1 MGARPV
7 DSGRTLPQLVTT
19 TRGLPYVIAASSAG
33 TMIEFYDFFLFA
45 SLASVLAEQFY
56 PPGNPNVGFVSTLA
70 TFAVGLA
77 VRPLG
82 SLLFG
87 RIGDKAGRKTT
98 FLATLLL
105 MGASTAAIGL
115 LPGYAQIGIAAPV
128 LLLTCRMFQGLAIG
142 GEYGGAATYVAEHAP
157 EHRRG
162 VYTSFIQAMPTL
174 GLFVSTVVVLVTRD
188 VAGGAAFAAW
198 AWRIPFLLSLVLV
211 VISYY
216 IRVRLDESPVF
227 AALKAAG
234 HTSVTPVRD
243 SFGTW
248 ERWRVFL
255 IVLFGAAAG
264 QAVLAYASQVYVLFF
279 LQRVLE
285 VPLRTSYVAM
295 AGALLLLLPLFV
307 VFGALSDRIGRKPVM
322 LGGNLLAVLTFYPI
336 YYAIRAAASPP
347 RLAALTLLVFLQMV
361 PLALAYA
368 PFAAYLVET
377 FPARIRY
384 TSVSLPYNLGNG
396 WFGGFLPLIATT
408 VVAQTG
414 NIYAW
419 LVYPVAVA
427 LVTVAVGS
435 LFATESYRRH
445 LWDEV
450 SGLSTP
456 RST

>member
-1 MGARPV
+1 MGARRIDPRRALSPIV
-7 DSGRTLPQLVTT
+7 ST
-19 TRGLPYVIAASSAG
+19 TRGLPFVIAASSAG

-45 SLASVLAEQFY
+45 SLASVLAERFY
-56 PPGNPNVGFVSTLA
+56 PPGNPNVGFISTLA

-105 MGASTAAIGL
+105 MGGATAAIGL
-115 LPGYAQIGIAAPV
+115 LPGYGTIGIAAPI
-128 LLLTCRMFQGLAIG
+128 LLLTFRMLQGLAIG

-174 GLFVSTVVVLVTRD
+174 GLFASTVVVLATRD
-188 VAGGAAFAAW
+188 LAGESAFTAW

-211 VISYY
+211 AVSYY

-227 AALKAAG
+227 LALKAAG
-234 HTSVTPVRD
+234 HTSAAPLRD

-255 IVLFGAAAG
+255 VVLFGAAAG

-279 LQRVLE
+279 LQRALE

-295 AGALLLLLPLFV
+295 AYALLLLLPLFV
-307 VFGALSDRIGRKPVM
+307 IFGALSDRVGRKPVM
-322 LGGNLLAVLTFYPI
+322 LAGNLLAVLAFYPI
-336 YYAIRAAASPP
+336 YRAMAAAAAPP
-347 RLAALTLLVFLQMV
+347 KLGVLTLLVFLQMV
-361 PLALAYA
+361 PLVLAYA

-384 TSVSLPYNLGNG
+384 TSVSLPYHLGNG
-396 WFGGFLPLIATT
+396 WFGGFLPLIATAI
-408 VVAQTG
+408 VVRTG

-419 LVYPVAVA
+419 LVYPIAVT
-427 LVTVAVGS
+427 LMTVIVGS
-435 LFATESYRRH
+435 IFATESYRRH

-450 SGLSTP
+450 SALPTR

>member
-1 MGARPV
+1 VGARPV
-7 DSGRTLPQLVTT
+7 DPGPALPQLVST

-174 GLFVSTVVVLVTRD
+174 GLFVSTGVVLVTRD

-234 HTSVTPVRD
+234 HTSATPVRD

-264 QAVLAYASQVYVLFF
+264 QAVLAYA
-279 LQRVLE
+279 
-285 VPLRTSYVAM
+285 
-295 AGALLLLLPLFV
+295 
-307 VFGALSDRIGRKPVM
+307 
-322 LGGNLLAVLTFYPI
+322 
-336 YYAIRAAASPP
+336 
-347 RLAALTLLVFLQMV
+347 
-361 PLALAYA
+361 
-368 PFAAYLVET
+368 
-377 FPARIRY
+377 
-384 TSVSLPYNLGNG
+384 
-396 WFGGFLPLIATT
+396 
-408 VVAQTG
+408 
-414 NIYAW
+414 
-419 LVYPVAVA
+419 
-427 LVTVAVGS
+427 
-435 LFATESYRRH
+435 
-445 LWDEV
+445 LWH
-450 SGLSTP
+450 
-456 RST
+456 R

>member
-1 MGARPV
+1 MV
-7 DSGRTLPQLVTT
+7 ST

-115 LPGYAQIGIAAPV
+115 LPGYEQIGIAAPI
-128 LLLTCRMFQGLAIG
+128 LLLTFRMLQGLAIG

-157 EHRRG
+157 EHQRG

-174 GLFVSTVVVLVTRD
+174 GLLASTVVVLFTRD
-188 VAGGAAFAAW
+188 AAGDAAFAAW
-198 AWRIPFLLSLVLV
+198 AWRIPFLLSLILV

-227 AALKAAG
+227 VALKAAG
-234 HTSVTPVRD
+234 HTSAAPVRD
-243 SFGTW
+243 SFSTW

-264 QAVLAYASQVYVLFF
+264 QAVLAYASQVYVLLF

-295 AGALLLLLPLFV
+295 AGALLLLLPLFIA
-307 VFGALSDRIGRKPVM
+307 FGALSDRVGRKPVM
-322 LGGNLLAVLTFYPI
+322 IGGNLLAVLTFYPI
-336 YYAIRAAASPP
+336 YYAISAAASPP
-347 RLAALTLLVFLQMV
+347 RLGMLTLLVFLQMV

-396 WFGGFLPLIATT
+396 WFGGFLPLIATAI
-408 VVAQTG
+408 VARTG

-419 LVYPVAVA
+419 LFYPLAVA
-427 LVTVAVGS
+427 LLTVVVGS
-435 LFATESYRRH
+435 LLATESYRRH

-456 RST
+456 RSQ